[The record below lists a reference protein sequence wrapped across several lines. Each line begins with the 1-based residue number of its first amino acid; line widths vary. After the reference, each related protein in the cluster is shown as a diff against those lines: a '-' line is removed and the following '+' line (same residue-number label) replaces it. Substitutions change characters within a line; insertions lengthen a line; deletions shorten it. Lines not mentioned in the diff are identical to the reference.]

1 MVVNTLSKLEERHKS
16 QILDSYEAD
25 RKTILKAHPMRF
37 EPVPRSIK
45 DKIFSHFESYW
56 QKKF

>member
-25 RKTILKAHPMRF
+25 RKTILKALSG
-37 EPVPRSIK
+37 EI
-45 DKIFSHFESYW
+45 
-56 QKKF
+56 